1 MFCQKAYFQLNVTNL
16 LLLPSQCLLITMVA
30 ARILVSSM
38 LVQMMTLSFLGGAEP
53 AAVTAQVLPTLSEH
67 H

>member
-1 MFCQKAYFQLNVTNL
+1 MHNVLPKATFSAKCDQFT
-16 LLLPSQCLLITMVA
+16 ITMAMVT